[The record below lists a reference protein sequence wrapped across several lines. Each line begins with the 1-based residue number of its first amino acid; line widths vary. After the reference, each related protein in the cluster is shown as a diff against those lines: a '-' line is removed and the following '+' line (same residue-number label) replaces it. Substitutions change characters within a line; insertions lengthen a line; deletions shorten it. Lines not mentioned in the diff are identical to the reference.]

1 MELSKLPFTLKPQN
15 TVSDLSIARY
25 IPFARV
31 VPVDQAVVE
40 LATHVE
46 AVITLAPIE
55 GALPFCSVCGENGGR
70 LHVYATRRVR
80 DLNLAHARVDL
91 VVPTRKLRCANCKTI
106 RTEGHSFLS
115 PYRRYT
121 LRFEQAVAD
130 LCRHLP
136 IKQVAEHFDLD
147 WHAVKEIDKRR
158 LEREVGTPCYDGL
171 RLLAVDE
178 VAVHKG
184 HTYLT
189 TVLDLETGRIVW
201 VGKGRSES
209 TLAGFFEELTPQQRE
224 SIEAVA
230 SDMAAG
236 FRNAVEKAC
245 PRAALV
251 YDFFHVVA
259 KYSREVV
266 DVVRLAEA
274 KKQDEAGRKLIKGSR
289 YLLLKNAPNLLG
301 SQRKALNELL
311 AANQTLNTVYVLKDQ
326 LKRIWDY
333 KHPTWARKALDQWC
347 ALAHASGVPALAT
360 FARKLC
366 RHEKGIVN
374 HCRYPIHTGR
384 LEGINN
390 KIKVIKRQAYGFR
403 DDAYFILKIKGAFP
417 GTLQLNP
424 R

>member
-1 MELSKLPFTLKPQN
+1 M
-15 TVSDLSIARY
+15 
-25 IPFARV
+25 
-31 VPVDQAVVE
+31 
-40 LATHVE
+40 ATHVE
-46 AVITLAPIE
+46 AVITLVPME
-55 GALPFCSVCGENGGR
+55 GARPFCSVCGENSVR
-70 LHVYATRRVR
+70 LHTHGTRRVR

-91 VVPTRKLRCANCKTI
+91 VVPNRKLRCATCRTI
-106 RTEGHSFLS
+106 RTEGHSFLD
-115 PYRRYT
+115 PYRRHT
-121 LRFEQAVAD
+121 LRFERAVAE

-136 IKQVAEHFDLD
+136 IKQVADHFCLS

-158 LEREVGTPCYDGL
+158 LEFEVGTPCYDGL
-171 RLLAVDE
+171 RQIAVDE

-201 VGKGRSES
+201 VGKGRTEA
-209 TLAGFFEELTPQQRE
+209 TLASFFAELRPEQRS

-236 FRNAVEKAC
+236 FRTAVEKAC
-245 PRAALV
+245 PQAAQV
-251 YDFFHVVA
+251 YDLFHVVA

-266 DVVRLAEA
+266 DVVRLEEA

-289 YLLLKNAPNLLG
+289 YLLLKNAPNLLT
-301 SQRKALNELL
+301 SQRRALRELL
-311 AANQTLNTVYVLKDQ
+311 AANKALNTVYVLKDQ

-333 KHPTWARKALDQWC
+333 KRPVWARKALDQWC
-347 ALAHASGVPALAT
+347 ALAQESGIAALAT
-360 FARKLC
+360 FAKNLC

-374 HCRYPIHTGR
+374 HCRYPINTGR

-417 GTLQLNP
+417 GTLQPNP

>member
-1 MELSKLPFTLKPQN
+1 M
-15 TVSDLSIARY
+15 SDLSITPY
-25 IPFARV
+25 FPFARV
-31 VPVDQAVVE
+31 VPVDQQAIE
-40 LATHVE
+40 LE
-46 AVITLAPIE
+46 GRMQSVITLAPVE
-55 GALPFCSVCGENGGR
+55 GAWPFCSVCGENGGR
-70 LHVYATRRVR
+70 LHMYGTRRVR
-80 DLNLAHARVDL
+80 DLNLAHARVEL
-91 VVPTRKLRCANCKTI
+91 VVPNRKLRCATCRTI
-106 RTEGHSFLS
+106 RTEGHSFLGS
-115 PYRRYT
+115 YRRYT
-121 LRFEQAVAD
+121 LRFERAVAD

-136 IKQVAEHFDLD
+136 IKQVAEHFGLS

-158 LEREVGTPCYDGL
+158 LEREVGTPYYDGL

-189 TVLDLETGRIVW
+189 TVLDLATGRIVW
-201 VGKGRSES
+201 VGQGRTEA
-209 TLAGFFEELTPQQRE
+209 TLASFFEELTPEQRS

-230 SDMAAG
+230 SDMASG
-236 FRNAVEKAC
+236 FRSAVEKAC
-245 PRAALV
+245 PHAALV
-251 YDFFHVVA
+251 YDLFHVVA

-266 DVVRLAEA
+266 DMVRLEEA

-301 SQRKALNELL
+301 SQRKALRELL
-311 AANQTLNTVYVLKDQ
+311 DANENLNTVYVLKDQ

-333 KHPTWARKALDQWC
+333 KHPAWARKALDQWC
-347 ALAHASGVPALAT
+347 ALAHASGIPALAT
-360 FARKLC
+360 FARNLC

-417 GTLQLNP
+417 GVLQLNP

>member
-1 MELSKLPFTLKPQN
+1 MELSKLPSTLKPKN
-15 TVSDLSIARY
+15 TVSDLSIAPY
-25 IPFARV
+25 FPFARV
-31 VPVDQAVVE
+31 VPVDQEVVE
-40 LATHVE
+40 LETHVQS
-46 AVITLAPIE
+46 VITLEPLA
-55 GALPFCSVCGENGGR
+55 GAWPFCSVCGEDGGR
-70 LHVYATRRVR
+70 VHTYDTRRVR
-80 DLNLAHARVDL
+80 DLNLAHARVEL
-91 VVPTRKLRCANCKTI
+91 VVPNRKLRCANCRTI
-106 RTEGHSFLS
+106 RTEGHSFLD

-121 LRFEQAVAD
+121 LRFERAVAD

-136 IKQVAEHFDLD
+136 IKQVAEHYDLT

-171 RLLAVDE
+171 RRLGVDE

-189 TVLDLETGRIVW
+189 TVLDLDTGRIVW
-201 VGKGRSES
+201 VGKGRTEA
-209 TLAGFFEELTPQQRE
+209 TLSSFFEELTPEQRQ

-230 SDMAAG
+230 SDMASG
-236 FRNAVEKAC
+236 FRSAVEKAC
-245 PRAALV
+245 PHAAQV
-251 YDFFHVVA
+251 YDLFHVVA

-266 DVVRLAEA
+266 DVVRLDEA

-289 YLLLKNAPNLLG
+289 YLLLKNDSNLRE
-301 SQRKALNELL
+301 SQRQDLHMLL
-311 AANQTLNTVYVLKDQ
+311 AANETLNTVYVLKDQ
-326 LKRIWDY
+326 LKQIWSCTDPASA
-333 KHPTWARKALDQWC
+333 KQALDHWC
-347 ALAHASGVPALAT
+347 TLAEQSGITPLAT
-360 FARKLC
+360 FARNLR

-374 HCRYPIHTGR
+374 HSVYPLHTGR

-417 GTLQLNP
+417 GSLQLNP

>member
-1 MELSKLPFTLKPQN
+1 MELSKLPFTLNPKN
-15 TVSDLSIARY
+15 TVSDLSITPY
-25 IPFARV
+25 FPFARV
-31 VPVDQAVVE
+31 VPVDQEVVE
-40 LATHVE
+40 LETHTQS
-46 AVITLAPIE
+46 VITLEPIA
-55 GALPFCSVCGENGGR
+55 GAWPFCSVCGEDGGR
-70 LHVYATRRVR
+70 VHTHDTRRVR
-80 DLNLAHARVDL
+80 DLNLAHARVEL
-91 VVPTRKLRCANCKTI
+91 VVPNRKLRCANCRAI
-106 RTEGHSFLS
+106 RTEGHSFLD

-121 LRFEQAVAD
+121 LRFERAVAD

-136 IKQVAEHFDLD
+136 IKQVAEHYDLT

-158 LEREVGTPCYDGL
+158 LEREVGTPCYDSL

-201 VGKGRSES
+201 VGKGRTEA
-209 TLAGFFEELTPQQRE
+209 TLTSFFEELTPEQRQ
-224 SIEAVA
+224 SIKAVA
-230 SDMAAG
+230 SDMASG
-236 FRNAVEKAC
+236 FRSAVEKAC
-245 PRAALV
+245 PHAAQV
-251 YDFFHVVA
+251 YDLFHVVA

-266 DVVRLAEA
+266 DVVRLDEA

-289 YLLLKNAPNLLG
+289 YLLLKNDSNLRE
-301 SQRKALNELL
+301 SQRQDLQILL
-311 AANQTLNTVYVLKDQ
+311 AANETLNTVYVLKDQ
-326 LKRIWDY
+326 LKQIWSYTD
-333 KHPTWARKALDQWC
+333 PTSAKQALDHWC
-347 ALAHASGVPALAT
+347 TLAEQSGITPLAT
-360 FARKLC
+360 FARNLR

-374 HCRYPIHTGR
+374 HAVYPLHTGQ

-417 GTLQLNP
+417 GTLQPNP